1 MARKKKEIPKYG
13 TVVLK
18 GVEYYRTR
26 IEDADGRRVAL
37 YARTPEEL
45 LEKVEEAQRQI
56 GDAVF
61 RRTTPTVAE
70 YCERWLTMQS
80 ARIRPTTL
88 IDYTSKVKNYIIE
101 PLGHKYMAEV
111 SSDDIKLAMVN
122 VSSKSGA
129 VKIYAQNC
137 LQAPAE

>member
-56 GDAVF
+56 EDAVF

-88 IDYTSKVKNYIIE
+88 IDYTSKVKNYII
-101 PLGHKYMAEV
+101 LV
-111 SSDDIKLAMVN
+111 LLLVN
-122 VSSKSGA
+122 VFLLGIVLTNALQERRASDKGQQIKKYNK
-129 VKIYAQNC
+129 KIV
-137 LQAPAE
+137 P

>member
-56 GDAVF
+56 
-61 RRTTPTVAE
+61 
-70 YCERWLTMQS
+70 
-80 ARIRPTTL
+80 
-88 IDYTSKVKNYIIE
+88 
-101 PLGHKYMAEV
+101 
-111 SSDDIKLAMVN
+111 
-122 VSSKSGA
+122 
-129 VKIYAQNC
+129 
-137 LQAPAE
+137 

>member
-26 IEDADGRRVAL
+26 IGDADGRRVAL

-56 GDAVF
+56 EDAVF
-61 RRTTPTVAE
+61 HRLWPSIVSVGSPCNLQE
-70 YCERWLTMQS
+70 YGQQPS
-80 ARIRPTTL
+80 
-88 IDYTSKVKNYIIE
+88 
-101 PLGHKYMAEV
+101 
-111 SSDDIKLAMVN
+111 
-122 VSSKSGA
+122 
-129 VKIYAQNC
+129 
-137 LQAPAE
+137 